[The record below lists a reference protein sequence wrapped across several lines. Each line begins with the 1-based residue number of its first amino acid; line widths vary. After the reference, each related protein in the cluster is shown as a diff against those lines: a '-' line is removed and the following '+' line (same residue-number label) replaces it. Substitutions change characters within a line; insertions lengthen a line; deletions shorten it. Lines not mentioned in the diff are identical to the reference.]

1 MPPSVFRNKI
11 KDADAQ
17 MFIDQFGRLK
27 EVDPGF
33 FFEYEVNDGRLVRV
47 FWADTTSRKNYSHF
61 GDVVSFDSTYSTNQ
75 YDMKFAP
82 FTGVNHHMQSV
93 FFGAAF
99 IADEKIESYVWLF
112 QTFLRAIGEKHPKL
126 IITDE
131 DASMRAAIASVLKY
145 HA

>member
-1 MPPSVFRNKI
+1 MGAGGFEYVGCTKKDLQNYYSDFRNKI

-33 FFEYEVNDGRLVRV
+33 FFEYEVNDGRLVRL

-99 IADEKIESYVWLF
+99 IADEKIESYVF
-112 QTFLRAIGEKHPKL
+112 FLLHRK
-126 IITDE
+126 
-131 DASMRAAIASVLKY
+131 IASQICFQYGTL
-145 HA
+145 